1 MRWLVGVLGAVLLT
15 VGSGG
20 PALAGD
26 GPTTKVVCNADGYC
40 TTVVVNPGGG
50 GSGGNSGRP
59 PGGGAGSN
67 AGGGSNAQPVSNPLS
82 PGELDAINAA
92 CSGAQVFNSEACRA
106 AAADPGGR
114 GVSAT
119 PEMALTIAKAKLELD
134 DPTMGTA
141 PCTGAGCVG
150 RVGVPVWLWTQEWQ
164 SKSVTATAGPHS
176 ITLTATPS
184 KVVWTLGDGQ
194 SVTCT
199 SAGTKYEKSMG
210 WASSPD
216 CGLSH
221 GYKRMGHY
229 TMTATMTW
237 DVSWSGSLT
246 GSETM
251 TTSSSSPVRIGE
263 IQVVVEG

>member
-1 MRWLVGVLGAVLLT
+1 MRWLVGVLGAVLLI

-20 PALAGD
+20 SAIAGD
-26 GPTTKVVCNADGYC
+26 GPTTKVVCDGEVC
-40 TTVVVNPGGG
+40 RTVVVNPGGG
-50 GSGGNSGRP
+50 GNGGSGPRP

-67 AGGGSNAQPVSNPLS
+67 GGGTVKPVADPLTK
-82 PGELDAINAA
+82 EEREAMAAA
-92 CSGAQVFNSEACRA
+92 CSGAQVFDSEACRA
-106 AAADPGGR
+106 AAADPGGG

-134 DPTMGTA
+134 EPTMGTA

-184 KVVWTLGDGQ
+184 KVVWSLGDGQ